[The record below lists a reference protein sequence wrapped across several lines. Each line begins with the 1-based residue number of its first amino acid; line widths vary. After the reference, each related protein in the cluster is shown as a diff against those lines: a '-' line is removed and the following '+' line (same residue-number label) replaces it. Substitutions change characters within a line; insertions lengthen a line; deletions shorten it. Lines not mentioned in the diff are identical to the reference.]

1 MPDVNSAYSQNL
13 SIAQKARIDT
23 ALGNINSGIDNFS
36 TAVSEGFKSA
46 SLKITSLFE
55 SKDFKKAVAGASGSK
70 SPEEA
75 KANKSAFAGALT
87 FPADL
92 QYYTMFSFKEY
103 KKKDVTA
110 VAQDSSSVVIILPLP
125 ANLSETF
132 AVEYATPALGP
143 VVGAAVDGILAG
155 ARNAGAM
162 GAAESIGRGITNIP
176 AAAEAGAFGMLRKMG
191 GIGEG
196 AANIGSMALG
206 VAPNPH
212 LAVLFT
218 NVGLRNHK
226 FSYKFAPRSAAELG
240 RLKNIIYNLKHKMLP
255 GLDTSGGML
264 FSFPDVVDIKFV
276 TGKAKAPYIIK
287 RCVMESLD
295 VNYSP
300 GGSPAFFKTGD
311 PVMVE
316 ISMSFKEMSPFT
328 RDDIPAV

>member
-55 SKDFKKAVAGASGSK
+55 NKDFKKAVAGASGSK

-110 VAQDSSSVVIILPLP
+110 VAKDSSSVVIILPLP

-143 VVGAAVDGILAG
+143 VIGAAAEGLLAG

-162 GAAESIGRGITNIP
+162 GAGESILKGITNIP
-176 AAAEAGAFGMLRKMG
+176 AAAEAGAFGMLKKMG
-191 GIGEG
+191 GVGEG

-255 GLDTSGGML
+255 GLDTSML

>member
-55 SKDFKKAVAGASGSK
+55 NKDFKKTGGATQSK

-110 VAQDSSSVVIILPLP
+110 VAKDSSSVVIVLPLP
-125 ANLSETF
+125 ANLSESF

-143 VVGAAVDGILAG
+143 VVGAAAEGIIAG
-155 ARNAGAM
+155 ARNAGAAGVAQSVM
-162 GAAESIGRGITNIP
+162 KGVTNIP
-176 AAAEAGAFGMLRKMG
+176 AAAEAGALGALKKMG
-191 GIGEG
+191 GAGET
-196 AANIGSMALG
+196 ASNIGSMALG

-218 NVGLRNHK
+218 NIGLRSHK
-226 FSYKFAPRSAAELG
+226 FSYKFAPRSAAELA
-240 RLKNIIYNLKHKMLP
+240 RLKSIIFNLKQKMLP
-255 GLDTSGGML
+255 GLNGSGGML

-287 RCVMESLD
+287 RCVMETLD

>member
-23 ALGNINSGIDNFS
+23 ALGNINAGIDNFS

-55 SKDFKKAVAGASGSK
+55 NKDFKKAGGASTSK

-75 KANKSAFAGALT
+75 KANKAAFAGALT

-110 VAQDSSSVVIILPLP
+110 VAKDSSSVVIVLPLP

-143 VVGAAVDGILAG
+143 VVGAAAEGIIAG
-155 ARNAGAM
+155 ARNAGAS
-162 GAAESIGRGITNIP
+162 GVAAAVMKGVTNIP
-176 AAAEAGAFGMLRKMG
+176 AAAEAGALGALKKMSG
-191 GIGEG
+191 AGET

-218 NVGLRNHK
+218 NIGLRSHK
-226 FSYKFAPRSAAELG
+226 FSYKFAPRSAAELA
-240 RLKNIIYNLKHKMLP
+240 RLKSIIFNLKQKMLP
-255 GLDTSGGML
+255 GLDKSGGML

-276 TGKAKAPYIIK
+276 TGKAKAPYVIK

-300 GGSPAFFKTGD
+300 TGSPAFFKTGD